1 MKLKSFVIASLI
13 IHVVGAIAL
22 YFYYNPIRIGPQP
35 VSELEEEELEEE
47 ALTPPPPEWTAQP
60 HSKPVLKEKSEGK
73 ASWLKK
79 IKKAIKPQKDST
91 KTETIKPESPLDPP
105 KIKAEEEAEKKP
117 IKDKLTPVKK
127 EEPSPKKPL
136 KVIAPPP
143 LVVEPDPPKTTPPGP
158 EKVPDPVIELEL
170 KEIPEPSPPPLKTA
184 ELESP
189 SVAPAKNTSPSQKST
204 DISESSQTTPSEK
217 AVPEEPVLNFQG
229 KKQKRGN
236 PPLSY
241 PDFARRAGMQGT
253 VSISFFVTGRGLVE
267 QIQLEKS
274 SGHTEL
280 DNFVIQTLA
289 RYEFLPDQEGWV
301 QQDIPFV
308 LKGEEVEFLQLRQE
322 E

>member
-1 MKLKSFVIASLI
+1 MKLKSFIIASLI

-35 VSELEEEELEEE
+35 VSELEKEELEEK
-47 ALTPPPPEWTAQP
+47 ALAPPPPEWTAQP
-60 HSKPVLKEKSEGK
+60 HSKPIPKEQSDEGK

-79 IKKAIKPQKDST
+79 IKKAKKPQKDST
-91 KTETIKPESPLDPP
+91 KIETIKPESPLDPS
-105 KIKAEEEAEKKP
+105 KIKAEKAIEKP

-127 EEPSPKKPL
+127 EESQPKKPL
-136 KVIAPPP
+136 KAIAPPP
-143 LVVEPDPPKTTPPGP
+143 LSPAVPKTSPPLP

-189 SVAPAKNTSPSQKST
+189 SVDPLTENAKPSQKSK
-204 DISESSQTTPSEK
+204 DMPEPPQAPPPEK
-217 AVPEEPVLNFQG
+217 AVPEEAVLSFQG